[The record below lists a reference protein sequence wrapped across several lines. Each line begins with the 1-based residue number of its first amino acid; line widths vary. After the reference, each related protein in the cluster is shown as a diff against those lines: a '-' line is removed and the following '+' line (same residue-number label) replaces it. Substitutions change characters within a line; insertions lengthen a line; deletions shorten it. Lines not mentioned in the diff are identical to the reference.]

1 MAEKER
7 HPGRSAA
14 WPRGGARSGRTGCL
28 LLLAATFAAPGHAH
42 IGSPYTFVQ
51 AAVGPYSVLIAAHP
65 PAVTP
70 GALELDLRFNPGD
83 HITAATATLDG
94 AESTDIPVV
103 NDGTGSASLWAAT
116 PAAHA
121 LHVTVQGAR
130 GVGDYSVTLPATP
143 DPAGI
148 PIGLRGIA
156 SVLLV
161 LGLTLF
167 ASAVVL
173 MLRGSRWQGY
183 AGLLASAGFLTA
195 FWASHHA
202 PATTAVSAM
211 LAQDGRLDLTL
222 RNPAESFA
230 DLLPDHGKLLHLF
243 LVREP
248 QQDVLLHLHPQQ
260 ISPGHFSV
268 QLPAMPPGPYELFA
282 DFYLAG
288 GRSET
293 ATLALGLP
301 AQSHTAGFAPDDSFA
316 VLPPVS
322 PADPL
327 PTAGA
332 DQALYSARLPD
343 GYTLQLRAPA
353 TLQALHANL
362 LQVDLL
368 DTAGLPPTDMAL
380 YLGMVAHAV
389 VLRSDNG
396 VFAHIH
402 PGGTLPM
409 TMPIGDMA
417 SSAPANTATI
427 PYGFPAPGRYRLFVQ
442 MKHGHIIET
451 GAFDLTVL

>member
-1 MAEKER
+1 MAENKR
-7 HPGRSAA
+7 HPRRSAA
-14 WPRGGARSGRTGCL
+14 RSQATARSCRTGCL
-28 LLLAATFAAPGHAH
+28 LLLGATFAVPGRAH
-42 IGSPYTFVQ
+42 IGSPDTFVQ

-70 GALELDLRFNPGD
+70 GALELDLRFNPDD

-94 AESTDIPVV
+94 ADPTDITVV
-103 NDGTGSASLWAAT
+103 NDGTASTSLWAAT

-121 LHVTVQGAR
+121 LRITVQGPR
-130 GVGDYSVTLPATP
+130 GPGDYSITLPANP
-143 DPAGI
+143 SPAGNST
-148 PIGLRGIA
+148 GLRGIA

-167 ASAVVL
+167 AGAVVL

-183 AGLLASAGFLTA
+183 AGLLASAGFLAA

-202 PATTAVSAM
+202 LATTTVSAT
-211 LAQDGRLDLTL
+211 LASDGRLDLTL

-230 DLLPDHGKLLHLF
+230 NLLPDHGKLLHLF

-260 ISPGHFSV
+260 LSPGHFSV
-268 QLPAMPPGPYELFA
+268 QLPAMPPGAYQLFA

-288 GRSET
+288 GRGET

-301 AQSHTAGFAPDDSFA
+301 AQSRSAGPAGDDSFA
-316 VLPPVS
+316 VLPPLTR
-322 PADPL
+322 PAPPPSID
-327 PTAGA
+327 AG
-332 DQALYSARLPD
+332 QALYTARMPD

-353 TLQALHANL
+353 ALQVLHANL
-362 LQVDLL
+362 LQVNLL
-368 DTAGLPPTDMAL
+368 DPQGLPPADMAT
-380 YLGMVAHAV
+380 YLGMAAHAV

-409 TMPIGDMA
+409 TMPSSDMV
-417 SSAPANTATI
+417 SPAPTNTATI

-451 GAFDLTVL
+451 GAFDLTVS

>member
-1 MAEKER
+1 
-7 HPGRSAA
+7 
-14 WPRGGARSGRTGCL
+14 
-28 LLLAATFAAPGHAH
+28 
-42 IGSPYTFVQ
+42 
-51 AAVGPYSVLIAAHP
+51 
-65 PAVTP
+65 
-70 GALELDLRFNPGD
+70 
-83 HITAATATLDG
+83 
-94 AESTDIPVV
+94 
-103 NDGTGSASLWAAT
+103 
-116 PAAHA
+116 
-121 LHVTVQGAR
+121 
-130 GVGDYSVTLPATP
+130 
-143 DPAGI
+143 
-148 PIGLRGIA
+148 
-156 SVLLV
+156 
-161 LGLTLF
+161 
-167 ASAVVL
+167 
-173 MLRGSRWQGY
+173 
-183 AGLLASAGFLTA
+183 
-195 FWASHHA
+195 
-202 PATTAVSAM
+202 
-211 LAQDGRLDLTL
+211 
-222 RNPAESFA
+222 
-230 DLLPDHGKLLHLF
+230 
-243 LVREP
+243 
-248 QQDVLLHLHPQQ
+248 
-260 ISPGHFSV
+260 
-268 QLPAMPPGPYELFA
+268 
-282 DFYLAG
+282 
-288 GRSET
+288 
-293 ATLALGLP
+293 LP

-402 PGGTLPM
+402 PGSTLPM